1 MVPQVSKKIE
11 VKSHTKS
18 AVSYI
23 LQKKRRSYKRIKRY
37 ICNGIR
43 LYKSI
48 TEKWKTMKR
57 WC

>member
-18 AVSYI
+18 AASYI

-48 TEKWKTMKR
+48 TEK
-57 WC
+57 